1 MEVSPEASPR
11 PRQRLALPDLGR
23 APAGPATPESPGI
36 TAALPETPEVS
47 IETAATAR
55 DLTAAFTKPPA
66 VRAED
71 VQPDSEAEK
80 SRRGLFRR
88 GRPRSAESAATGQDE
103 PLPAQDEEYVDW
115 VAGLSRPLDD
125 DEPTPP
131 KGPRRSLRSTG
142 RHHRR

>member
-1 MEVSPEASPR
+1 MLPDLTRATTGPETPSTPGSSA
-11 PRQRLALPDLGR
+11 ALPD
-23 APAGPATPESPGI
+23 
-36 TAALPETPEVS
+36 TPEVS
-47 IETAATAR
+47 IEPAATAR

-71 VQPDSEAEK
+71 VQPDAEAEK
-80 SRRGLFRR
+80 GRRGLFRR
-88 GRPRSAESAATGQDE
+88 GRSRSGEHAATEQDE

-125 DEPTPP
+125 DEATPQ